1 MPEPVLFRG
10 SLRIAGSG
18 IALPTCPSPSGPK
31 DAITNDDVTEILGDA
46 AGTDRKRQA
55 IARMLR
61 DGGGRT
67 RYWSHW
73 IGSAPQPEEQSAAD
87 LAVLAA
93 RRALDAAGLRADD
106 LDLLIFALSTS
117 TLPTIA
123 TSTDVADRLGYAGP
137 SFDLKAG
144 CAGSLYA
151 MQLAAACLAGGY
163 RRVMVIGADCMSK
176 YLDPPAL
183 AGFITVG
190 DAAAA
195 VVLESGDRPGNFV
208 SVLHGDYA
216 TWRTA
221 GVFGT
226 LPPQG
231 GDPEAYR
238 FRGMPTRLRDL
249 VASRFEQSLRH
260 VLGGAGLAWE
270 DLEAW
275 IPQQISP
282 GLISGVRDAFGL
294 HDLWVENNFQKYGN
308 TGSASLLVGLHEA
321 RTGLNGGWT
330 ALCALGG
337 GMRWGAAV
345 WKGMNG

>member
-18 IALPTCPSPSGPK
+18 IAVPTCPGPDGPK
-31 DAITNDDVTEILGDA
+31 PVVSNDDLCAILGA
-46 AGTDRKRQA
+46 RAESERKRQA

-61 DGGGRT
+61 DSGAQARH
-67 RYWSHW
+67 WSHW
-73 IGSAPQPEEQSAAD
+73 IGSEPHPDEQSAAD
-87 LAVLAA
+87 LAIVAA
-93 RRALDAAGLRADD
+93 RQALASAGIAAGEV
-106 LDLLIFALSTS
+106 DLLILALSTS

-123 TSTDVADRLGYAGP
+123 TCTEVCDRLGHSGP

-151 MQLAAACLAGGY
+151 LQVAAACLAGGY
-163 RRVMVIGADCMSK
+163 RHVLVIGADCMSK

-183 AGFITVG
+183 AGFTTVG
-190 DAAAA
+190 DAAGA
-195 VVLESGDRPGNFV
+195 VVLTRGEPDNFL
-208 SVLHGDYA
+208 SALDGDYA

-226 LPPQG
+226 LPPRPE
-231 GDPEAYR
+231 DPEAYL
-238 FRGMPTRLRDL
+238 FRGTPTRLRDL
-249 VASRFEQSLRH
+249 VATRYEQSLRH
-260 VLGGAGLAWE
+260 VLTASGLEWR

-275 IPQQISP
+275 IPHQISP
-282 GLISGVRDAFGL
+282 GLIDQVAAAFGP
-294 HDLWVENNFQKYGN
+294 HDLRIERNFARYGN

-321 RTGLNGGWT
+321 RAEVAGGWT

-337 GMRWGAAV
+337 GMRWGAALWRGV
-345 WKGMNG
+345 NG